1 MRIFIAITL
10 IVGALISLVF
20 LLDTSLGKKPIATEA
35 TISSSLVEQGQSVT
49 VIVEAKNRNF
59 QKDLVIPA
67 YHTVPGKYT
76 SMNGVGF
83 FYQPEGSDYHPPNIN
98 YIGLFLEPHWDK
110 LKARDSRRYE
120 FYWSPGDTAAGE
132 GTLYLTLPDEF
143 EPVEPFKI
151 RITKAANNAEMATP
165 RKPSD

>member
-1 MRIFIAITL
+1 MRILIAITL
-10 IVGALISLVF
+10 IVVALISLVF
-20 LLDTSLGKKPIATEA
+20 LLDTSFGKRPIATKA
-35 TISSSLVEQGQSVT
+35 TISSSVVEQGQRVT
-49 VIVEAKNRNF
+49 VIVEAKNRSF

-67 YHTVPGKYT
+67 YHTVPDKYT
-76 SMNGVGF
+76 SMDGVGF
-83 FYQPEGSDYHPPNIN
+83 FYQPEGSNYHPNIN

-110 LKARDSRRYE
+110 LVARDTRRYE
-120 FYWSPGDTAAGE
+120 FYWNSGDAAAGE
-132 GTLYLTLPDEF
+132 GTLFLTLPDEF